1 LPERTVVQ
9 RHILRNAWSPI
20 ITLLGMDIGWFLGGV
35 LVIEVVFGIPGIG
48 QQAWQAILNQDTPMI
63 MGTVVFAAL
72 LIVIANLLTDIAYTW
87 LDPRVK
93 YS

>member
-1 LPERTVVQ
+1 M
-9 RHILRNAWSPI
+9 RNSWSPI
-20 ITLLGMDIGWFLGGV
+20 ITLLGLDFGWFLGGV

-48 QQAWQAILNQDTPMI
+48 WQAWNAIQTQDLPMI
-63 MGTVVFAAL
+63 MGTVLFAAVL
-72 LIVIANLLTDIAYTW
+72 VTVSNLVVDVAYTW

>member
-1 LPERTVVQ
+1 
-9 RHILRNAWSPI
+9 
-20 ITLLGMDIGWFLGGV
+20 M
-35 LVIEVVFGIPGIG
+35 PGIG
-48 QQAWQAILNQDTPMI
+48 WQAWNAIQTNDVPMI

-72 LIVIANLLTDIAYTW
+72 LVVISNLVVDVAYTW